1 MKALNVDPYQS
12 IIADSAEPKSNAEL
26 RIEGWRILDA
36 KKGAD
41 SVVYGV
47 SRMQELDLRVT
58 KRSLN
63 LIKELRLYVWATDRD
78 GNPQNKPIDAYNHAL
93 DAVRY
98 YFQTITYAPDTP
110 RMIW

>member
-1 MKALNVDPYQS
+1 M
-12 IIADSAEPKSNAEL
+12 KSNAEL
-26 RIEGWRILDA
+26 RVEGWRIIDA

-41 SVVYGV
+41 SVIYGV

-63 LIKELRLYVWATDRD
+63 LIKELRLYVWATDKD
-78 GNPQNKPIDAYNHAL
+78 GSATNKPIDAFNHAL

-98 YFQTITYAPDTP
+98 YFQTITYNPDTP
-110 RMIW
+110 RFIS

>member
-1 MKALNVDPYQS
+1 M
-12 IIADSAEPKSNAEL
+12 
-26 RIEGWRILDA
+26 DA

-47 SRMQELDLRVT
+47 SKMQELDLRVT

-63 LIKELRLYVWATDRD
+63 LIKEFRNYTWATDRD
-78 GNPQNKPIDAYNHAL
+78 GNPMNKPIDAYNHAI
-93 DAVRY
+93 DAIRY
-98 YFQTITYAPDTP
+98 YFQTVTYSPDTP